1 MTTKATSTKGIK
13 LQRGDGAGS
22 ETFTTIAE
30 VTNIKGP
37 SEKAPQLDATS
48 FDSTAMEYIAG
59 LVDAGDLTFDVN
71 FVASD
76 VQQQALRTDLR
87 AGTKRNFKLIL
98 ADHPTTPTTVTFAAI
113 ITSAPELAGSVNQ
126 VLKGSC
132 SVKITGLST
141 WTYAP
146 VIP

>member
-1 MTTKATSTKGIK
+1 MTTKATSTRGIK

-76 VQQQALRTDLR
+76 VQQQGLRTDMR

-98 ADHPTTPTTVTFAAI
+98 ADHITTPTTVTFAAI

-132 SVKITGLST
+132 SVKISGLPT

-146 VIP
+146 AS